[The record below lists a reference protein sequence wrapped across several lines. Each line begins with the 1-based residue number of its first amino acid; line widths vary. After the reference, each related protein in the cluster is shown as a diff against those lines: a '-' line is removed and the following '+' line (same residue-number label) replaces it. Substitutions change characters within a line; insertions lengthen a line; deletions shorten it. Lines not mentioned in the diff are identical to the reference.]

1 MLTCVYAVPAVQ
13 AKALMGLWR
22 ETKMDC
28 ISLSPHS
35 LMLHCW
41 LFLCFN
47 DRVPAELRDEHNN
60 VGFINISLAG
70 CKTRGEKME
79 RSAAWPQPA
88 TLTLSLIT
96 VAPSKEERQMRTICS
111 ERQPGHPANT
121 QHRPEGPVR
130 SLPCCKFNVLTSWGS
145 LIATTVKL
153 VRNRTSAGVGKRAW
167 EQAAGCLPSL
177 LLSSRS
183 CIGNLLC
190 HNHLLVN
197 LVWWISD
204 WRKNWL
210 SRRIKEWVADS
221 IPKESFWTWFGS
233 QDGMGGFS
241 QKCTENQ
248 MWYSK

>member
-1 MLTCVYAVPAVQ
+1 M
-13 AKALMGLWR
+13 
-22 ETKMDC
+22 
-28 ISLSPHS
+28 
-35 LMLHCW
+35 
-41 LFLCFN
+41 
-47 DRVPAELRDEHNN
+47 
-60 VGFINISLAG
+60 
-70 CKTRGEKME
+70 
-79 RSAAWPQPA
+79 
-88 TLTLSLIT
+88 
-96 VAPSKEERQMRTICS
+96 ICS

-130 SLPCCKFNVLTSWGS
+130 SLPSDFWPCCKFNVLTSWGS
-145 LIATTVKL
+145 LISTTVKL

-210 SRRIKEWVADS
+210 SRRITEWVADVHWG
-221 IPKESFWTWFGS
+221 IPMESFWTWFGS
-233 QDGMGGFS
+233 QDGMGWGGVLTKIRCNIQNNFGGFWS
-241 QKCTENQ
+241 LGKNASVWKACEKTLQFWLAFFNMPKTFF
-248 MWYSK
+248 K